1 MEKLI
6 CFQDLIELHKAIKGK
21 EYQIIYEDDEHIVIR
36 NEDGQLHFFS
46 KDKNDESYFGN
57 WFKRK

>member
-1 MEKLI
+1 MGKLI

-21 EYQIIYEDDEHIVIR
+21 EYQIIYEDDEEVVIR